1 MQGIIAGIV
10 GTIIA
15 AFATE
20 EEYGYRYY
28 FLNEKR
34 FYFLSNI
41 LFWLYFIQ

>member
-1 MQGIIAGIV
+1 MQGMIAGIV